1 MNLEI
6 ENQTWRGELE
16 RFPPQVSTSL
26 CPTPLLGGS
35 ETQAVPGN
43 TADQKDS
50 ATLSSE
56 PTIHRISGHL
66 DMFTKA
72 EAAFSAQKEPILWWW
87 TRPRFWGRVKLWDR
101 RSWSTFVKKQ
111 KHLASWYD
119 LVPAWTG
126 VVLHVKFW
134 WNLRNLVNFMGTSI
148 CSCSLI
154 PKYVLNIIYNFNNC
168 TILLHLTNESS
179 IIAFCIAIAAAADTK
194 QYFADWLLLFLWEQ
208 GERYIFY
215 KGRNSKYK

>member
-1 MNLEI
+1 MGLRIFGLPDTLPVPGSNHLAFVADTEEEMKRRDEAI
-6 ENQTWRGELE
+6 PTSGVHILVSLCPWREELE

-56 PTIHRISGHL
+56 LTTLRISGHL

-72 EAAFSAQKEPILWWW
+72 EAAFSGQKEPILWWW
-87 TRPRFWGRVKLWDR
+87 MRLRFWGQVKLWDR

-119 LVPAWTG
+119 LVPAC
-126 VVLHVKFW
+126 VALHVKLW
-134 WNLRNLVNFMGTSI
+134 WNLRNLVNFMGTSVHVHWSPNMFWI
-148 CSCSLI
+148 
-154 PKYVLNIIYNFNNC
+154 
-168 TILLHLTNESS
+168 
-179 IIAFCIAIAAAADTK
+179 
-194 QYFADWLLLFLWEQ
+194 
-208 GERYIFY
+208 
-215 KGRNSKYK
+215 